1 MAKILPAFKPPRQEQ
16 HDRVFLEDAISR
28 YKNRLLTASGYI
40 YTIVKIYRQQGH
52 RLNIPNPRSFY
63 EHFQIPK
70 STFYRALVNL
80 ERAEGIKFQWEPIG
94 GISMWWG
101 EENLA
106 VAEPELAVAEPEV
119 AEPKYQR
126 LNQLPQDIRTKFEAF
141 VRVEWRKA
149 KGQEI
154 RSFHRFM
161 EKPADFQSWWQKFQA
176 CPPRPAQILEV
187 ETGGEIAAPPS
198 PVERELVSTENLKAL
213 FSSIVRRRT

>member
-1 MAKILPAFKPPRQEQ
+1 MVINILPSFKLPRQEQ
-16 HDRVFLEDAISR
+16 HDRIFLEDAINR
-28 YKNRLLTASGYI
+28 YKNRLLTAAGYI
-40 YTIVKIYRQQGH
+40 FTIIKIYRQQGH
-52 RLNIPNPRSFY
+52 KLLIPKPRDFY
-63 EHFQIPK
+63 EHFSIPK
-70 STFYRALVNL
+70 STFYRSLVQL
-80 ERAEGIKFQWEPIG
+80 EKAEGIKFKWEPVG

-106 VAEPELAVAEPEV
+106 VAEPEPEV

-161 EKPADFQSWWQKFQA
+161 EKLADFQSWWQKFQQA

-187 ETGGEIAAPPS
+187 ETGGKIAAPPS
-198 PVERELVSTENLKAL
+198 PAERELVSTENLKAL